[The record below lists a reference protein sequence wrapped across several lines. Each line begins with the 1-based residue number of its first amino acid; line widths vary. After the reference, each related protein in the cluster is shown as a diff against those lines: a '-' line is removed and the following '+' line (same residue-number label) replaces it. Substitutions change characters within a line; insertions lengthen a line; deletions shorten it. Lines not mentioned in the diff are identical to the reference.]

1 MYNYDIFFQW
11 DEEEGYYIASVPT
24 LQGCMADGE
33 TLEEAVQAIK
43 EAIRTWIEINTE
55 RGIEIPKPKKIIE
68 V

>member
-1 MYNYDIFFQW
+1 MNESFSTTSF
-11 DEEEGYYIASVPT
+11 EEGYYIASVPT

-43 EAIRTWIEINTE
+43 EAIRIWIEINTE

>member
-1 MYNYDIFFQW
+1 MKYNYDVFFHW
-11 DEEEGYYIASVPT
+11 DEEEGYYIASVPA

-55 RGIEIPKPKKIIE
+55 RGMEIPKPC
-68 V
+68 